1 MALNE
6 DNQQLITLINELD
19 SSGYLIRK
27 ISERP
32 SLCPVREFELLIE
45 EKSKK
50 DDLRGLSA
58 AAIEG

>member
-45 EKSKK
+45 EKPRKQEQK
-50 DDLRGLSA
+50 
-58 AAIEG
+58 